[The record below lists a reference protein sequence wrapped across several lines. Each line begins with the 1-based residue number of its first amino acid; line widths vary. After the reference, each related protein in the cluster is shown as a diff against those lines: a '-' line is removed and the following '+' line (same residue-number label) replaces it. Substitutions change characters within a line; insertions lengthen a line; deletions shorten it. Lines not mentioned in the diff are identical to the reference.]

1 MSKVAGMEERRN
13 GRHRNLRKACAAI
26 LLTGGVAAAV
36 AGAATAYTAHRDP
49 SDRIV
54 EHRVPEEERERAREY
69 WTEERIRN
77 ADPAGPLGIEPD

>member
-1 MSKVAGMEERRN
+1 MGIGAV
-13 GRHRNLRKACAAI
+13 
-26 LLTGGVAAAV
+26 V

-49 SDRIV
+49 SGRIV
-54 EHRVPEEERERAREY
+54 EHRVPEEERERVREY